1 MWFNV
6 YLLKSQRYARTLW
19 ILKIWMLVLTLRENS
34 KQIIYS
40 VIGADLIEDE
50 VSILPKQESRCIWL
64 SSAFGGGRRDMNYRT
79 EWNNDLGEK
88 NTRLKYRSCVM
99 RDDTGSSLN
108 LTNICTSTVNG
119 TVYHLVLY
127 AFAHSFC
134 LLVLRAGRWC
144 VKSKEKKN
152 CHFCSRKKNEGRVVT
167 WIGVSSIFYSTAL
180 SFFYSTGRFPHTA

>member
-19 ILKIWMLVLTLRENS
+19 ILKIWMSVLTLRENS

-64 SSAFGGGRRDMNYRT
+64 SSAFGGRRDMKYRT
-79 EWNNDLGEK
+79 EWNYNLGEK

-108 LTNICTSTVNG
+108 LTNICTSTV
-119 TVYHLVLY
+119 YHLVLY

-134 LLVLRAGRWC
+134 LLVLCAGRWC

-152 CHFCSRKKNEGRVVT
+152 CHFFSRKKKRRQGSNLNRGELNLLLNRVVF
-167 WIGVSSIFYSTAL
+167 ILFDGK
-180 SFFYSTGRFPHTA
+180 FPP